1 MESKTTVLVTGG
13 ARGMGAAQSK
23 ALAAHGH
30 HVAVCD
36 LLDADGIALVE
47 ELESAGYSA
56 SYHHLDVSDSAA
68 WDVLVAKIVA
78 EQGGLFGLVNNA
90 GVPLRTG
97 LMATSDEDWRR
108 VMAVNL
114 DGCFYGLRAVGPA
127 IRDSG
132 GGSIVNISS
141 IAGQIGYHATGY
153 AASKWGLTGLTK
165 SAALE
170 FAPWGIRVNSVHPGL
185 VNTPLMQQADPIFIE
200 ETIRATPV
208 SRAGET
214 REIADVVAFLMSPGS
229 TYMTGTEVTVD
240 GGLTAAGT
248 YWQITENVAAR
259 R

>member
-1 MESKTTVLVTGG
+1 
-13 ARGMGAAQSK
+13 MGASQSR
-23 ALAAHGH
+23 ALAAQGH

-47 ELESAGYSA
+47 ELEAAGASA
-56 SYHHLDVSDSAA
+56 SYHHLDVSDSTA
-68 WDVLVAKIVA
+68 WEQVVAKIVT

-108 VMAVNL
+108 VMSVNL

-132 GGSIVNISS
+132 GGSVVNISS

-200 ETIRATPV
+200 ETIRATPA
-208 SRAGET
+208 SRAGEP
-214 REIADVVAFLMSPGS
+214 REIADVVAFLMSPGAS
-229 TYMTGTEVTVD
+229 FVTGTEVTVD

-248 YWQITENVAAR
+248 YWQITNNVAAR